1 MVCLQTSILH
11 YATRWF
17 VIRQAMRND
26 GLYLPS
32 SLLYACLR
40 GFLSAVLLYIP
51 KWILDALLSNNSQ
64 SMGYIAF
71 LLSVSQRQA

>member
-1 MVCLQTSILH
+1 MFTNEYSPLRNTV
-11 YATRWF
+11 F

-40 GFLSAVLLYIP
+40 GFLSAALLYIP
-51 KWILDALLSNNSQ
+51 K
-64 SMGYIAF
+64 
-71 LLSVSQRQA
+71 